1 MEFENATTQ
10 KNLKNSFNLFPPPL
24 PRFSLLDGSSAWAA
38 MNEEYLFLE
47 RECSFLEAGMF
58 AANLF
63 FSKCIC

>member
-1 MEFENATTQ
+1 MQ
-10 KNLKNSFNLFPPPL
+10 PHRKILKIHLIYLP
-24 PRFSLLDGSSAWAA
+24 PRFSLLGGSSAWAA

-58 AANLF
+58 AANPF